1 MQIKINNSEEF
12 LDVFSGGS
20 INIEYLSWIDPFGV
34 AMLKAYADTNNESV
48 NIDRC
53 NSNVK
58 GYITTVIGS
67 STINESSTY
76 LLQKIG
82 NTDNESV
89 ADFIIKKILLKISN
103 GEDKDDIKQ
112 YLRYMITEMI
122 DNVVS
127 HACSTGYDC
136 IAAQYYPN
144 LKKIQVAI
152 VDSGIG
158 LMNSLKNNHNPNSE
172 VNAIYKALE
181 QEITGSNKY
190 DAYGNQKHA
199 GLGLFF
205 LKRIIEQ
212 TEGNLLIISN
222 DTMYSNIKGREEV
235 KVCEGSTWSGTAIVF
250 EFFIDSIDYE
260 WSQIRTLIHNEVYSD
275 EEEGLEEFLF

>member
-12 LDVFSGGS
+12 LNVFTGS
-20 INIEYLSWIDPFGV
+20 NINIEYLSWIDPFGI
-34 AMLKAYADTNNESV
+34 AMLKAHSNTNSQRV
-48 NIDRC
+48 NITSC
-53 NSNVK
+53 NSNVR
-58 GYITTVIGS
+58 GYIKTITAS
-67 STINESSTY
+67 ETINKNSTY

-89 ADFIIKKILLKISN
+89 ADFIIKRILLKISDS
-103 GEDKDDIKQ
+103 EDKNDIQQ

-127 HACSTGYDC
+127 HSCSRGYDC

-158 LMNSLKNNHNPNSE
+158 LMKSLRNNYNPNSE
-172 VNAIYKALE
+172 VKAITKALE
-181 QEITGSNKY
+181 KEITGSNKY
-190 DAYGNQKHA
+190 DIYGNQKHA

-212 TEGNLLIISN
+212 TKGNLLIISN
-222 DTMYSNIKGREEV
+222 NTIYSNMNGTEEF
-235 KVCEGSTWSGTAIVF
+235 KISKDSKWSGTAIVF
-250 EFFIDSIDYE
+250 EFFVDSIDYE
-260 WSQIRTLIHNEVYSD
+260 WSQIRNLIHNEVYS
-275 EEEGLEEFLF
+275 EEEEDLEEFLF